1 MSAPQVEDQTRTF
14 VFQTKALCIE
24 YIYSRLTRE
33 ELIYPIVEYEHLKSS
48 GTPEDVFAV
57 LLKLGM
63 SQTGFDYWSMV
74 KSMDI
79 WKVIVIGKL
88 KIGLRLSI
96 IKIIIVA
103 FFSPVFFLGDELESM
118 RPCIYRDVAKQ
129 LNILVDVES
138 MVSDA
143 FFTVAMEISSTGK
156 KAHTQCGCIL

>member
-63 SQTGFDYWSMV
+63 SQTGFDY
-74 KSMDI
+74 
-79 WKVIVIGKL
+79 
-88 KIGLRLSI
+88 
-96 IKIIIVA
+96 
-103 FFSPVFFLGDELESM
+103 
-118 RPCIYRDVAKQ
+118 
-129 LNILVDVES
+129 
-138 MVSDA
+138 
-143 FFTVAMEISSTGK
+143 
-156 KAHTQCGCIL
+156 